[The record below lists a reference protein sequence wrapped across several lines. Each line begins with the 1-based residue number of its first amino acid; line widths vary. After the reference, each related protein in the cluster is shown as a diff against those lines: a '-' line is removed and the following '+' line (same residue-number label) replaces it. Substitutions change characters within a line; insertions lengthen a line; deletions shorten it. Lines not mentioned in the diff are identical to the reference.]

1 MSDDM
6 ELEPLTLPTDLKIL
20 NVLAAGR
27 RQTTANIV
35 EHLDLKTP
43 YASERLRTLEKRGW
57 LRDAPP
63 AERSGMYEI
72 TDMGKIAAWH
82 APTYVRSK
90 HATFNAICRTIHDN
104 QPDTGFYPDLVI
116 LNDDYKN
123 GIRKLN
129 ETTGLVIPSEFEL
142 DKTSEIGERP
152 VPNLLYTLHIHG
164 LAERKDGM
172 DVYQVTERGERT
184 VELLN
189 TDNPPAPVELT
200 DELRKL
206 YNDREKQLLDV
217 LTTTPGFN
225 PSDVPAFDDIL

>member
-1 MSDDM
+1 MPYH
-6 ELEPLTLPTDLKIL
+6 LEDEALTLPTDLRIL
-20 NVLAAGR
+20 NVLAGGR

-82 APTYVRSK
+82 SPAYVRSK
-90 HATFNAICRTIHDN
+90 HGTFHGICRTIRDN
-104 QPDTGFYPDLVI
+104 QPDTGFYPDLVV
-116 LNDDYKN
+116 LGEDYKT
-123 GIRKLN
+123 GIGKLN
-129 ETTGLVIPSEFEL
+129 ETSGLVIPSEFEL
-142 DKTSEIGERP
+142 DKTREIGERP
-152 VPNLLYTLHIHG
+152 VPNLLYALHVHG

-172 DVYQVTERGERT
+172 DVYQISERGERAA
-184 VELLN
+184 ELLN
-189 TDNPPAPVELT
+189 TDHPPGSVELT

-217 LTTTPGFN
+217 LTATPGFD
-225 PSDVPAFDDIL
+225 PGDIPTFDDIL